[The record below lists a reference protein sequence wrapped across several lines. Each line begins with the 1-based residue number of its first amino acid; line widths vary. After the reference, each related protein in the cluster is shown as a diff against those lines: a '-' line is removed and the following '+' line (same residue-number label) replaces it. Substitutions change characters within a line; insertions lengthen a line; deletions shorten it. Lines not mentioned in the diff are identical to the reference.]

1 MRPSAPAP
9 RQIPVKGFVG
19 AGAIVEVLDD
29 QYPFPKFETVDIPP
43 DGEVEALVVRGES
56 QWPRFLDGEIILY
69 DPRPAIPA
77 DLVDQYAVVQTK
89 DGRKL
94 IKVLRRGVGADRWRL
109 DTHNAKAEEDVEL
122 IGAWRY
128 LGVLPARH
136 EGAEAAARVRAFPR
150 RRRGS

>member
-1 MRPSAPAP
+1 MHTQVIPDVKKATLRGIINQTVERGSIVSTDELNSYNLLKGDGYTHGASSARA
-9 RQIPVKGFVG
+9 
-19 AGAIVEVLDD
+19 
-29 QYPFPKFETVDIPP
+29 
-43 DGEVEALVVRGES
+43 
-56 QWPRFLDGEIILY
+56 
-69 DPRPAIPA
+69 
-77 DLVDQYAVVQTK
+77 K